1 MTASTDA
8 VASSPAGA
16 LWRERGRCRLTPIR
30 RCEAGRTE
38 GGDGRAGGG
47 FLRRNVYGRGARAG
61 AGGGARGLGAVG
73 PAPRRRLRHVCASA
87 AGAPLQRQRP
97 WARGRG
103 EPRSGR
109 AELPDGV
116 GRDRDPRSRRGA
128 LAGDAPR
135 PVGGAAP
142 LVVACVLDAAIF
154 WPGIV
159 TQSDLDARWINALP
173 ALGVALSV
181 GLTLAAVGATGR
193 GRLGPLTR
201 GDRVRLAFALVM
213 LFFALPWIGS
223 DLGIPLR
230 RWPLVGSLFL
240 SDQLKTEP
248 GNPVPFPAVHL
259 GVHHG
264 LDGTLLVITAL
275 ALSRQL
281 GRIGW
286 PRLRTALALYL
297 SLMLVYGFANAAED
311 FEDEQIVK
319 RGWTTHGLP
328 SVLQPGPT
336 LAWAAL
342 LLVAAIVYVALF
354 RVRSGFTAAA
364 LAGGDE
370 GRHSRVR

>member
-1 MTASTDA
+1 MIGIALA
-8 VASSPAGA
+8 AIAILGLVAARWLATLPARSA
-16 LWRERGRCRLTPIR
+16 
-30 RCEAGRTE
+30 A
-38 GGDGRAGGG
+38 
-47 FLRRNVYGRGARAG
+47 
-61 AGGGARGLGAVG
+61 
-73 PAPRRRLRHVCASA
+73 RRRR
-87 AGAPLQRQRP
+87 
-97 WARGRG
+97 
-103 EPRSGR
+103 
-109 AELPDGV
+109 
-116 GRDRDPRSRRGA
+116 
-128 LAGDAPR
+128 
-135 PVGGAAP
+135 AAP